1 MQCNKCSD
9 GGSASRE
16 LWEPRG
22 WAPNL
27 GSGVREDFLE
37 EVITKL
43 KLKVHKSLPVCL
55 LHLQHR
61 LVYIRCSVIICQMNK
76 NVPGR

>member
-27 GSGVREDFLE
+27 GSGVREDFLVVVMLE
-37 EVITKL
+37 LGQGIRRV
-43 KLKVHKSLPVCL
+43 VPDAGA
-55 LHLQHR
+55 
-61 LVYIRCSVIICQMNK
+61 VYRQ
-76 NVPGR
+76 